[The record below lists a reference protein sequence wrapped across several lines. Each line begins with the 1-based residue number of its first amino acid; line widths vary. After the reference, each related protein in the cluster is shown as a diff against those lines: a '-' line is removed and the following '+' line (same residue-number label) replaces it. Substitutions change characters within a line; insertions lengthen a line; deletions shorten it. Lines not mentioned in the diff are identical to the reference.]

1 MADTLISALQWWARE
16 TPDNVALRVGDA
28 AVTFAE
34 LDRWTAKVAAWLR
47 QADVQA
53 GDRVGTIAATSIAH
67 CALLIGTVR
76 AGAIA
81 SPLSPRLSLRETV
94 EFCAD
99 TQPVLVLTDADQTDK
114 HEGLNAIGC
123 RALSLAPIEALR
135 DADAPVFTAAAAPDD
150 SVVIIATSGSTA
162 RPKGVVYTHRSML
175 AYAQEF
181 SIEEP
186 FIGSGSR
193 ILALPPLSTSGGF
206 VQLMEFMVLG
216 ATARFESGFDAERA
230 LKLLQDER
238 VNAFQGVPLFFERIA
253 ACPGFAD
260 ADLSDLKFTS
270 VGGAPVPRALLE
282 SWQKKGCLLRQI
294 YGQTEAGGAISIMS
308 KRDAAQHPEKAGR
321 GGMFTELRVV
331 DVEGRT
337 LPPNELGQILIRGP
351 SVMKEY
357 WNNPDATARTLVD
370 GWLQTGDLGRI
381 DEHGYLSFVDRMK
394 DIIISGGL
402 NISAAEVERVVAGFD
417 GVFEVAVIGAADAK
431 FGETPLAIIHS
442 TLPLQIEQIV
452 AHCNRNLADYKVPR
466 YIVIESEPLPR
477 LATGKIAKPALRARF
492 AELVPTLPRVR

>member
-1 MADTLISALQWWARE
+1 MAQTLISALQWWSRE
-16 TPDNVALRVGDA
+16 TPDNVALLVGDD

-34 LDRWTAKVAAWLR
+34 LDHWTAKIAAWLR
-47 QADVQA
+47 QQGVQA
-53 GDRVGTIAATSIAH
+53 GDRVGTVGNTSLAH
-67 CALLIGTVR
+67 CAVLIGSVR

-81 SPLSPRLSLRETV
+81 SPLSPRLSVRETV
-94 EFCAD
+94 EFCEGTRPAI
-99 TQPVLVLTDADQTDK
+99 VLTDVEQAGK

-123 RALSLAPIEALR
+123 RAMTLESIEALR
-135 DADAPVFTAAAAPDD
+135 TADTAVFTAEASPDD

-162 RPKGVVYTHRSML
+162 KPKGVVYTHRSML

-186 FIGSGSR
+186 FIGSGAR

-206 VQLMEFMVLG
+206 VQLMEFIVLG

-238 VNAFQGVPLFFERIA
+238 INAFQGVPLFFERIA

-260 ADLSDLKFTS
+260 ADLSALKYTS
-270 VGGAPVPRALLE
+270 VGGAPVPRALLDV
-282 SWQKKGCLLRQI
+282 WQKKGCLLRQI

-331 DVEGRT
+331 DVDGRQ

-357 WNNPDATARTLVD
+357 WNNPEETAKTLVD
-370 GWLQTGDLGRI
+370 GWLHTGDLGRI
-381 DEHGYLSFVDRMK
+381 DEHGYLTFVDRMK

-402 NISAAEVERVVAGFD
+402 NISAAEVERVVASFE

-442 TLPLQIEQIV
+442 TLPLQIEKIV
-452 AHCNRNLADYKVPR
+452 AHCNENLADYKVPR
-466 YIVIESEPLPR
+466 YIVVESEPLPR

>member
-1 MADTLISALQWWARE
+1 MAETLISALQWWSRE
-16 TPDNVALRVGDA
+16 TPDHDALRVGDG

-47 QADVQA
+47 QQNVQA
-53 GDRVGTIAATSIAH
+53 GDRVGTVANTSLAH
-67 CALLIGTVR
+67 CALLIGAVR

-94 EFCAD
+94 EFCEG
-99 TQPVLVLTDADQTDK
+99 TQPAIVLTDVEQAGK
-114 HEGLNAIGC
+114 HDGLNAIGC
-123 RALSLAPIEALR
+123 HTQTLAAIEALR
-135 DADAPVFTAAAAPDD
+135 DADTAVYTADAAPDD
-150 SVVIIATSGSTA
+150 RVVIIATSGSTA
-162 RPKGVVYTHRSML
+162 KPKGVVYTHRSML

-206 VQLMEFMVLG
+206 VQLMEFVVLG

-238 VNAFQGVPLFFERIA
+238 INAFQGVPLFFERIA

-260 ADLSDLKFTS
+260 ADLSALQYTS
-270 VGGAPVPRALLE
+270 VGGAPVSRALLDV
-282 SWQKKGCLLRQI
+282 WQKKGCLLRQI
-294 YGQTEAGGAISIMS
+294 YGQTEAGGAISIMT
-308 KRDAAQHPEKAGR
+308 KKDAARYPEKAGR

-331 DVEGRT
+331 DADGRQ

-357 WNNPDATARTLVD
+357 WNNPDATAKTLVD
-370 GWLQTGDLGRI
+370 GWLHTGDLGRI
-381 DEHGYLSFVDRMK
+381 DEHGYLTFVDRMK

-442 TLPLQIEQIV
+442 TLPLQIEKIV
-452 AHCNRNLADYKVPR
+452 AHCNENLADYKVPR
-466 YIVIESEPLPR
+466 YIVVESEPLPR

-492 AELVPTLPRVR
+492 AELLPTLPRVR

>member
-1 MADTLISALQWWARE
+1 MAHTLISALRWWSRE
-16 TPDNVALRVGDA
+16 TPDNVALRVGDG

-47 QADVQA
+47 AQNVEA
-53 GDRVGTIAATSIAH
+53 GDRVGSIASTSLAH
-67 CALLIGTVR
+67 CALLIGAVR

-94 EFCAD
+94 EFCED
-99 TQPVLVLTDADQTDK
+99 TQPRLLLTDADQAAK
-114 HEGLNAIGC
+114 HEGLAAIGC
-123 RALSLAPIEALR
+123 GVSTLAAVEALR
-135 DADAPVFTAAAAPDD
+135 GADAPVFTADAAPDD

-162 RPKGVVYTHRSML
+162 KPKGVVYTHRSML

-186 FIGSGSR
+186 FIGAGSR

-230 LKLLQDER
+230 LRLLQDER
-238 VNAFQGVPLFFERIA
+238 INAFQGVPLFFERIA

-260 ADLSDLKFTS
+260 ADLSALQFTS
-270 VGGAPVPRALLE
+270 VGGAPVSRALLE
-282 SWQKKGCLLRQI
+282 VWQKKGCLLRQI

-308 KRDAAQHPEKAGR
+308 KRDAARYPEKAGR

-331 DVEGRT
+331 NADGRA

-357 WNNPDATARTLVD
+357 WNNPEATAKTLVD
-370 GWLQTGDLGRI
+370 GWLHTGDLGRI
-381 DEHGYLSFVDRMK
+381 DEQGYLTFVDRMK

-402 NISAAEVERVVAGFD
+402 NISAAEVERVVASFE

-431 FGETPLAIIHS
+431 FGETPMAIIHS
-442 TLPLQIEQIV
+442 TLPLQVEQIV

-466 YIVIESEPLPR
+466 YIVVETEPLPR

-492 AELVPTLPRVR
+492 AELLPTLPRVR